1 MPSGTPRERTILI
14 AGPEQAAAC
23 VRVQSQA
30 VPLKTALICV
40 VLALCLA
47 CDRSSGST
55 APPQPSPQV
64 AALVDEYLEQFARRH
79 PSIAAGNGIHTHD
92 ATLDDFSARGIAAEI
107 EWLRAF
113 RGRLDAIDPAP
124 LTPDD
129 RVDRRILQGIVDGW
143 LLDLDTVRTW
153 TRNPMIYASAIT
165 SGVHNLMTMESSPA
179 AARGKQVTSKLAEVP
194 QLIAAARENL
204 KNPPRVFVERAIVMF
219 RGAADLLGHDLS
231 LAFADVSDAAVQDAL
246 KSAAA
251 GARDAID
258 GYAAELESKVLPRA
272 TGSWA
277 VGTANV
283 EARYRA
289 EELIDTPA
297 PALLAIGEREL
308 RKAQADFAATA
319 ARVDPARPG
328 RSPVDVWREVL
339 EDHPR
344 RGELAAAAQKTVDEL
359 FAFIRE
365 RRLVNLPEGERVVV
379 AAAPAFDLGLAS
391 MHSSPPLE
399 PHPVKS
405 YYYVTDAQASWTP
418 ERQSAWLQKFNYAT
432 LADISAHEVA
442 PGHYVHSLFMRRTP
456 GKIRRI
462 WIGLNPFPQ
471 PSSGQDGWAHYAE
484 QLVSDEGFKRD
495 DPRYR
500 LAQTSEA
507 LTRICRMIAG
517 LRLHSG
523 EWTIDRAAELFERE
537 AHLPAPAARQE
548 AVRGTYDPTYG
559 GYFLGKVAAFK
570 LRTDYAAARGAA
582 FDLREFHERVMT
594 NGIAPWW
601 AHRELLLPGDTRAVI
616 E

>member
-1 MPSGTPRERTILI
+1 
-14 AGPEQAAAC
+14 
-23 VRVQSQA
+23 
-30 VPLKTALICV
+30 
-40 VLALCLA
+40 
-47 CDRSSGST
+47 
-55 APPQPSPQV
+55 
-64 AALVDEYLEQFARRH
+64 
-79 PSIAAGNGIHTHD
+79 
-92 ATLDDFSARGIAAEI
+92 
-107 EWLRAF
+107 
-113 RGRLDAIDPAP
+113 
-124 LTPDD
+124 
-129 RVDRRILQGIVDGW
+129 
-143 LLDLDTVRTW
+143 
-153 TRNPMIYASAIT
+153 
-165 SGVHNLMTMESSPA
+165 
-179 AARGKQVTSKLAEVP
+179 
-194 QLIAAARENL
+194 
-204 KNPPRVFVERAIVMF
+204 
-219 RGAADLLGHDLS
+219 
-231 LAFADVSDAAVQDAL
+231 
-246 KSAAA
+246 
-251 GARDAID
+251 
-258 GYAAELESKVLPRA
+258 
-272 TGSWA
+272 
-277 VGTANV
+277 
-283 EARYRA
+283 
-289 EELIDTPA
+289 
-297 PALLAIGEREL
+297 
-308 RKAQADFAATA
+308 
-319 ARVDPARPG
+319 
-328 RSPVDVWREVL
+328 VL

-344 RGELAAAAQKTVDEL
+344 RGELAQAAQKTVDEL
-359 FAFIRE
+359 FAFIRV

-379 AAAPAFDLGLAS
+379 AAAPAYDLGLAS

-405 YYYVTDAQASWTP
+405 YYYVTDAQADWTP
-418 ERQSAWLQKFNYAT
+418 ERQNAWLQKFNYPT

-570 LRTDYAAARGAA
+570 LRADFAAARGSA

-601 AHRELLLPGDTRAVI
+601 AHRELLLPGDTRPVI

>member
-1 MPSGTPRERTILI
+1 VTLRFVSIV
-14 AGPEQAAAC
+14 AA
-23 VRVQSQA
+23 
-30 VPLKTALICV
+30 
-40 VLALCLA
+40 LALCVA
-47 CDRSSGST
+47 CQRLRDPVNT
-55 APPQPSPQV
+55 QTPSPF
-64 AALVDEYLEQFARRH
+64 AAVVDEYLDQFARRH
-79 PSIAAGNGIHTHD
+79 PSIAAGNGLHAYD
-92 ATLDDFSARGIAAEI
+92 ATLEDFSAGAIASEI
-107 EWLRAF
+107 DWLHGF
-113 RGRLDAIDPAP
+113 RRRLDGIDPAP
-124 LTPDD
+124 LTPDE

-153 TRNPMIYASAIT
+153 TRNPMIYASAI
-165 SGVHNLMTMESSPA
+165 SDGVHNLMTMESSPA
-179 AARGKQVTSKLAEVP
+179 ASRMQQATAKLTAVP
-194 QLIAAARENL
+194 RLLASARENL
-204 KNPPRVFVERAIVMF
+204 QKPPRVFVERAIVMF
-219 RGAADLLGHDLS
+219 RGASDLLARDLP
-231 LAFADVSDAAVQDAL
+231 LAFANAAGASQQDAL
-246 KSAAA
+246 RSAA
-251 GARDAID
+251 GSARGAID
-258 GYAAELESKVLPRA
+258 EYATELETKVLPLA
-272 TGSWA
+272 GGAYA
-277 VGTANV
+277 VGTATV

-289 EELIDTPA
+289 EELIDLPA
-297 PALLAIGEREL
+297 STLLAVGEREL
-308 RKAQADFAATA
+308 QKAQADFVATA
-319 ARVDPARPG
+319 ARADPAGRG
-328 RSPVDVWREVL
+328 RSPIEVWREVL
-339 EDHPR
+339 KDHPK

-365 RRLVNLPEGERVVV
+365 RRLVDVPEGERVVV

-399 PHPVKS
+399 SHPVKS
-405 YYYVTDAQASWTP
+405 FYYVTDAQVDWPP
-418 ERQSAWLQKFNYAT
+418 ERQDAWLQKFNYAT

-500 LAQTSEA
+500 LAQISEA
-507 LTRICRMIAG
+507 LTRICRLIVG

-523 EWTIDRAAELFERE
+523 EWTVDRSAEFFERE

-559 GYFLGKVAAFK
+559 GYFLGKVAAFT
-570 LRTDYAAARGAA
+570 LRRDYAADRGNA
-582 FDLREFHERVMT
+582 FNLREFHERVMT

-601 AHRELLLPGDTRAVI
+601 AHRQLLLPGDTRPVI